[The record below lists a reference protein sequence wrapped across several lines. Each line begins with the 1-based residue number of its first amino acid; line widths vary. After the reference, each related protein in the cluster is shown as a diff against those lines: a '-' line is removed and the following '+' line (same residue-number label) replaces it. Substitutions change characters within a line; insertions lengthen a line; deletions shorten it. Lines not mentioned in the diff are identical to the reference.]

1 MVWLKPTNNIANKHF
16 RRDYNARRW
25 RQYGRG
31 FWTVFT
37 RSAFTRN
44 EHSASVVITC
54 DFEPVKEESA
64 LLVIFVEINI
74 VHLTLDI
81 QTIWDI
87 PETGKEP
94 DV

>member
-1 MVWLKPTNNIANKHF
+1 M
-16 RRDYNARRW
+16 
-25 RQYGRG
+25 
-31 FWTVFT
+31 FT

-74 VHLTLDI
+74 AHLMSIVVNLF
-81 QTIWDI
+81 
-87 PETGKEP
+87 
-94 DV
+94 

>member
-1 MVWLKPTNNIANKHF
+1 MSSNPFEL
-16 RRDYNARRW
+16 NASDEITML
-25 RQYGRG
+25 G

-74 VHLTLDI
+74 AHLMSIVVNLF
-81 QTIWDI
+81 
-87 PETGKEP
+87 
-94 DV
+94 